1 MPFRYRLIDESGEDL
16 GPLASKRSDWS
27 PGEKLS
33 RSNGESLLVVRVVP
47 VEPQE
52 LFTAYLLVRR
62 ETPDQS
68 AGGSG

>member
-1 MPFRYRLIDESGEDL
+1 MTFRYRLIDETGEDL
-16 GPLASKRSDWS
+16 GPLASKRSNWL

-33 RSNGESLLVVRVVP
+33 RWHGESLMILRVVP

-62 ETPDQS
+62 EAQEQP
-68 AGGSG
+68 A